1 MINGPG
7 VKLWKAQVEVDTL
20 LKWNRPAN
28 TSLTGSF
35 LHLQPIQAKLLKK
48 EHAYL

>member
-1 MINGPG
+1 MIKGPG

-20 LKWNRPAN
+20 LKWSRPAN

-35 LHLQPIQAKLLKK
+35 LHLRPIQAKLLKK
-48 EHAYL
+48 EQVNL